1 MGFDCGFLLL
11 DLAKEAFR
19 NLEASSSRPE
29 ASETSRSIA
38 LEISSSVMDSTAV
51 LSSIK
56 NPFRLLGGV
65 PREGLS
71 PNNQTRGASQPSLIV
86 WRRNYTM
93 GVFIQRLLVS
103 LVKMVLPLIPR
114 DENIYFGIFYSV
126 IFTFT
131 YA

>member
-1 MGFDCGFLLL
+1 MGFDYGFLLL

-19 NLEASSSRPE
+19 NLEASSSRLE
-29 ASETSRSIA
+29 ASETSRLIA

-51 LSSIK
+51 LSNIK
-56 NPFRLLGGV
+56 IPSDRW
-65 PREGLS
+65 
-71 PNNQTRGASQPSLIV
+71 GASRGKGYRQTIRAAPQPSLIV
-86 WRRNYTM
+86 WRRHYTV

-114 DENIYFGIFYSV
+114 DENIYFGIFYSD

>member
-1 MGFDCGFLLL
+1 MGFDYGFLLL

-29 ASETSRSIA
+29 AFETSRSIA

-51 LSSIK
+51 LSNIK
-56 NPFRLLGGV
+56 IPSDCLEASRGKGY
-65 PREGLS
+65 R
-71 PNNQTRGASQPSLIV
+71 QTIRAASQPSLIV

-93 GVFIQRLLVS
+93 GVFIQHLQVS

-114 DENIYFGIFYSV
+114 DENIYFGIFYSD

>member
-1 MGFDCGFLLL
+1 ML

-51 LSSIK
+51 LSNIK
-56 NPFRLLGGV
+56 IPSDRLGGV

-71 PNNQTRGASQPSLIV
+71 PNNQTRAASQPSLIV
-86 WRRNYTM
+86 WRRHYTV

-114 DENIYFGIFYSV
+114 DENIYFGIFYSD

>member
-1 MGFDCGFLLL
+1 MGFDYGFLLL

-51 LSSIK
+51 LSNIK
-56 NPFRLLGGV
+56 IPSDRWGGV

-71 PNNQTRGASQPSLIV
+71 PNNQTRAASQPSLIV
-86 WRRNYTM
+86 WRRHYTV

-114 DENIYFGIFYSV
+114 DENIYFGIFYSD